1 VKNLQKYLD
10 QKNQWNAIFGGKP
23 MVNVLIKI
31 SICIKTLV
39 QIFVIFALTLTN
51 AWSNEYKL
59 ILNNPIGSGADQVAR
74 RMSQLAKEQSNIVL
88 VVHNIGAGGGVVAA
102 QQFKQERMAVIFPNT
117 SMLIYGPLSGTN
129 ELTKTYSIRDFNII
143 ADLGLSSSV
152 WYTHTSSGIETVED
166 LVRVLP
172 TLPKSAIG
180 VGSQDSMANAKALV
194 NLKKLDVPV
203 VSYKNH
209 NDTAI
214 AVAGRHTTVGVGIMG
229 TDSIYALAQK
239 GDLRILGYSGTIP
252 FTYKGFVLAPI
263 SRQLRLPAFYG
274 GSWLAITPG
283 DTDEHRLLKNALL
296 QTLQDSE
303 LQSLIKE
310 TWPLGGA
317 VPFGNVLNTATQHQ
331 GLFK

>member
-1 VKNLQKYLD
+1 
-10 QKNQWNAIFGGKP
+10 
-23 MVNVLIKI
+23 M
-31 SICIKTLV
+31 KTLLKLLTV
-39 QIFVIFALTLTN
+39 FALTVSTVW
-51 AWSNEYKL
+51 ATEYKL

-74 RMSQLAKEQSNIVL
+74 RISQLAKEQSNIIL

-117 SMLIYGPLSGTN
+117 SMLIYGPLIGNN
-129 ELTKTYSIRDFNII
+129 ELTKTYSIKDFNII

-152 WYTHTSSGIETVED
+152 WYTHTGSGIETAED

-194 NLKKLDVPV
+194 NLKKLNDVPV

-209 NDTAI
+209 NETAI

-239 GDLRILGYSGTIP
+239 GDLRILGYSGMVP
-252 FTYKGFVLAPI
+252 FTYKGFALAPI

-283 DTDEHRLLKNALL
+283 DTDEHRALKTALLK
-296 QTLQDSE
+296 TLQDSE
-303 LQSLIKE
+303 LQALIKE

-317 VPFGNVLNTATQHQ
+317 VPFVNVLNTATQHQ
-331 GLFK
+331 DLLK

>member
-1 VKNLQKYLD
+1 
-10 QKNQWNAIFGGKP
+10 
-23 MVNVLIKI
+23 M
-31 SICIKTLV
+31 KTLLKLLTV
-39 QIFVIFALTLTN
+39 LALTLPN
-51 AWSNEYKL
+51 AWANEYKL

-74 RMSQLAKEQSNIVL
+74 RISQLVKEQANIIL

-102 QQFKQERMAVIFPNT
+102 QQFKQERLAVIFPNT
-117 SMLIYGPLSGTN
+117 SMLIYGPLSGNN
-129 ELTKTYSIRDFNII
+129 ELTKTYSIKDFNII

-152 WYTHTSSGIETVED
+152 WYTHTNSGIETVED

-209 NDTAI
+209 NETAI

-239 GDLRILGYSGTIP
+239 GDLRILGYSGVVP
-252 FTYKGFVLAPI
+252 FTYKGFALAPI

-283 DTDEHRLLKNALL
+283 DTDEHRILRTALLK
-296 QTLQDSE
+296 TLQDPE
-303 LQSLIKE
+303 LQALIKE
-310 TWPLGGA
+310 TWPLGSA
-317 VPFGNVLNTATQHQ
+317 VPFINVLNTATQHQ
-331 GLFK
+331 DLLK

>member
-1 VKNLQKYLD
+1 
-10 QKNQWNAIFGGKP
+10 
-23 MVNVLIKI
+23 M
-31 SICIKTLV
+31 KTLLKL
-39 QIFVIFALTLTN
+39 ITLMTLTMSM
-51 AWSNEYKL
+51 AWANEYKL
-59 ILNNPIGSGADQVAR
+59 ILNNPMGSGADQVAR
-74 RMSQLAKEQSNIVL
+74 RISQLAKDQSNITL

-102 QQFKQERMAVIFPNT
+102 QQFKQERLAVIFPNT
-117 SMLIYGPLSGTN
+117 SMLIYGPLSGNN
-129 ELTKTYSIRDFNII
+129 ELTKTYSIKDFNII

-152 WYTHTSSGIETVED
+152 WYTHPDSGIETVDD

-194 NLKKLDVPV
+194 NIKKLNVPV

-209 NDTAI
+209 NETAI

-239 GDLRILGYSGTIP
+239 GDLKILGYSGVVP
-252 FTYKGFVLAPI
+252 FNYKGFAMAPI
-263 SRQLRLPAFYG
+263 SRQLKLPAFYG
-274 GSWLAITPG
+274 GSWVAITPG
-283 DTDEHRLLKNALL
+283 DSEEHRALKTAILRA
-296 QTLQDSE
+296 LQDKE

-317 VPFGNVLNTATQHQ
+317 VPFENVLNTAVQHQ
-331 GLFK
+331 DLLK

>member
-1 VKNLQKYLD
+1 VFFLTKLS
-10 QKNQWNAIFGGKP
+10 
-23 MVNVLIKI
+23 VKI
-31 SICIKTLV
+31 STCMKTLLKLLTV
-39 QIFVIFALTLTN
+39 FALTVSTVW
-51 AWSNEYKL
+51 ATEYKL

-74 RMSQLAKEQSNIVL
+74 RISQLAKEQSNIIL

-117 SMLIYGPLSGTN
+117 SMLIYGPLSGNN
-129 ELTKTYSIRDFNII
+129 ELTKAYSIKDFNII

-152 WYTHTSSGIETVED
+152 WYTHTGSGIETAED

-239 GDLRILGYSGTIP
+239 GDLRILGYSGMVP
-252 FTYKGFVLAPI
+252 FTYKGFALAPI

-274 GSWLAITPG
+274 GSWVAITPG
-283 DTDEHRLLKNALL
+283 DTDEHRTLRTALLK
-296 QTLQDSE
+296 TLQDPE
-303 LQSLIKE
+303 LQALIKE

-317 VPFGNVLNTATQHQ
+317 VPFINVLNTATQHQ
-331 GLFK
+331 DLLK